1 MKKHIIIILVCI
13 IVAGV
18 FTRVYLGFQKVYFH
32 MDEAYSYG
40 LMNYDKL
47 SIVDNE
53 DFLNTW
59 HNKEY
64 YLDYFEV
71 NNDEVFDFK
80 PVWENQINDV
90 HPPLYYFLLRIAAT
104 FTVDNFTKWTGIILN
119 IIFFIISTIFVY
131 LIGRR
136 LFKSP
141 YYALLLCFVNTF
153 AGIGLNS
160 VLYIRMYELSN
171 LNILIITYLHI
182 KLYQNKNNRIRDYLI
197 LIPSLILGGM
207 THYYYFVYVIGV
219 YIVFSWFC
227 IRNKRY
233 KDLKMYNGVCIL
245 AAVIYLVIWPYSLH
259 HILNGDRGI
268 EQNVGIHQLYTNLA
282 EFLWI
287 ANKEFFYYLLPFLI
301 ILVVIIS
308 HWKVKK
314 RKNVKSNNEIKFLI
328 VPVILYFILISKNAP
343 YLEIRYLIPIYSVT
357 IIIVIYYIKIYL
369 KKFWSN
375 KDTLFIESFMFL
387 IMCYIP
393 FLIDKNFEFCYSGY
407 NNIVESVE
415 EKKLPMVY
423 VFNTDNNRFLDDIY
437 LFTLSDK
444 SIVLDYKDVETDEFR
459 NLLEEEKHFI
469 LICNEG
475 VQKEKFEQ
483 NFETAEYL
491 QRLNAADV
499 YEVQLKNN

>member
-1 MKKHIIIILVCI
+1 
-13 IVAGV
+13 
-18 FTRVYLGFQKVYFH
+18 
-32 MDEAYSYG
+32 
-40 LMNYDKL
+40 
-47 SIVDNE
+47 
-53 DFLNTW
+53 
-59 HNKEY
+59 
-64 YLDYFEV
+64 
-71 NNDEVFDFK
+71 
-80 PVWENQINDV
+80 
-90 HPPLYYFLLRIAAT
+90 
-104 FTVDNFTKWTGIILN
+104 
-119 IIFFIISTIFVY
+119 
-131 LIGRR
+131 
-136 LFKSP
+136 
-141 YYALLLCFVNTF
+141 
-153 AGIGLNS
+153 
-160 VLYIRMYELSN
+160 
-171 LNILIITYLHI
+171 
-182 KLYQNKNNRIRDYLI
+182 
-197 LIPSLILGGM
+197 
-207 THYYYFVYVIGV
+207 
-219 YIVFSWFC
+219 
-227 IRNKRY
+227 
-233 KDLKMYNGVCIL
+233 MYNGVCIL

-357 IIIVIYYIKIYL
+357 IIIVIYYIKLYL

-459 NLLEEEKHFI
+459 DLLEEEKHFI